1 MPNMISR
8 QQAEALIQEQLVNTI
23 QQDAPKQS
31 VFMGLARKLPN
42 MTSKQT
48 RVPVLDMLTQ

>member
-8 QQAEALIQEQLVNTI
+8 QQAEALIQEQLINTI

-31 VFMGLARKLPN
+31 VFMGDIFMGNGIVSCKHIIF
-42 MTSKQT
+42 
-48 RVPVLDMLTQ
+48 